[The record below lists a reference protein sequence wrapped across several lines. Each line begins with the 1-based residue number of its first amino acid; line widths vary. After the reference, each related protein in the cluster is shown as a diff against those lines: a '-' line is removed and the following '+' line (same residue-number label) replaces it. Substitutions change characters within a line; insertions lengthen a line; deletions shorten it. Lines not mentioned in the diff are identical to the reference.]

1 MLAGCGKSLLGVTVL
16 PKPRVAKSVM
26 VDVLREHNK
35 ILMLL
40 RSDLGALAGRVG
52 TIETEVAAHKETM
65 AGMQAQIDT
74 NRGDIDSVTARTG
87 VIEETCTALTQKLE
101 QVDAMADTIAEHT
114 SQIHNLEEVSEGAS
128 RGERERE
135 NGGGREGGIVST
147 W

>member
-40 RSDLGALAGRVG
+40 RSDLGG
-52 TIETEVAAHKETM
+52 TIETEVAAHTETM